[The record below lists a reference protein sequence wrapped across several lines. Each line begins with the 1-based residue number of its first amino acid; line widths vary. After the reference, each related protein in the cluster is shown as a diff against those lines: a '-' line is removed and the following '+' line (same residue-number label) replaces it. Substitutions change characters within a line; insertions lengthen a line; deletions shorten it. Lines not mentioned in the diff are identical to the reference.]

1 MRRLHSQT
9 EKSKLVL
16 EVNSP
21 STAEVKTGDG
31 QTNRRGGGGGG
42 GRGKRERAS
51 Q

>member
-1 MRRLHSQT
+1 MVESEPGHEATALTDT

-31 QTNRRGGGGGG
+31 
-42 GRGKRERAS
+42 
-51 Q
+51 